1 MSEES
6 TSTPAPGRLN
16 RLRNW
21 LSLAG
26 MVLCVSAVF
35 AFILL
40 VAVDLFATHA
50 NPYMGILAYVVAPM
64 FFFMGLG
71 LVILGYILET
81 RRIRKGVPRKEGAL
95 VLRVDLSRKRDR
107 QLMAAF
113 VLGSIGFL
121 LLTAFGSYE
130 TYHLMETNSFC
141 GQACHT
147 PMEPQFSAHQHS
159 SHAQVDCVACH
170 IGPGTT
176 AYIRTKLNGV
186 KQLYHQ
192 IRGDFNRPI
201 RILNPNLRLAQETCQ
216 TCHWSEKHFGDV
228 PKTFRRFLAD
238 EENTPFTVQMLLKVG
253 GSDPVRGPVEGIHSH
268 MNVSNKIE
276 FIHLD
281 EERLEIPW
289 VRVTDADGKVTEY
302 RTEEFTDD
310 ISKHQ
315 IRTMDCMDCHNRP
328 AHKFLPPNDAV
339 DQALAMGRIDPS
351 IPWAK
356 KNVVTALA
364 APYSNREEAQRKIGE
379 FLRAEYPDDKR
390 ADALIA
396 EARKLYSTNFFPEMK
411 ADWRA
416 HPDQIGHKDT
426 NGCFRCHAGN
436 HFNED
441 RSRTIKGSDCN
452 ACHIITAQGAGEEL
466 EKVNLKGHDFF
477 HVDSDYLE
485 PNCAECHNGQIQEE

>member
-26 MVLCVSAVF
+26 MV
-35 AFILL
+35 L

-159 SHAQVDCVACH
+159 SHAQVDC
-170 IGPGTT
+170 
-176 AYIRTKLNGV
+176 
-186 KQLYHQ
+186 
-192 IRGDFNRPI
+192 
-201 RILNPNLRLAQETCQ
+201 
-216 TCHWSEKHFGDV
+216 
-228 PKTFRRFLAD
+228 
-238 EENTPFTVQMLLKVG
+238 
-253 GSDPVRGPVEGIHSH
+253 
-268 MNVSNKIE
+268 
-276 FIHLD
+276 
-281 EERLEIPW
+281 
-289 VRVTDADGKVTEY
+289 
-302 RTEEFTDD
+302 
-310 ISKHQ
+310 
-315 IRTMDCMDCHNRP
+315 
-328 AHKFLPPNDAV
+328 
-339 DQALAMGRIDPS
+339 
-351 IPWAK
+351 
-356 KNVVTALA
+356 
-364 APYSNREEAQRKIGE
+364 
-379 FLRAEYPDDKR
+379 
-390 ADALIA
+390 
-396 EARKLYSTNFFPEMK
+396 
-411 ADWRA
+411 
-416 HPDQIGHKDT
+416 
-426 NGCFRCHAGN
+426 
-436 HFNED
+436 
-441 RSRTIKGSDCN
+441 
-452 ACHIITAQGAGEEL
+452 
-466 EKVNLKGHDFF
+466 
-477 HVDSDYLE
+477 
-485 PNCAECHNGQIQEE
+485 